1 MFKEERDLF
10 YPSFLESTA
19 CGGMEGRTV
28 KIELTQGTCWKA
40 MAVAT
45 VWERHYG
52 PLSQGGGS
60 WAGEEHEDE
69 RHFRGRFNRT

>member
-1 MFKEERDLF
+1 
-10 YPSFLESTA
+10 
-19 CGGMEGRTV
+19 MEGRTV